1 MGGRFVHAVVVPDEN
16 THLPSVERLAYL
28 VSSDLQD
35 DDLGLWEV
43 VWTLNTLAPAAPLD
57 EKIRLARHA
66 VSSLLGQCDL
76 WRGEWPGGPV
86 AILSEDEKRTL
97 SHDDAPW
104 HDPEH
109 AALLVWIREE
119 GAAPARPE

>member
-1 MGGRFVHAVVVPDEN
+1 VPDAN
-16 THLPSVERLAYL
+16 NDLPSVDRLVYL
-28 VSSDLQD
+28 LSADLEA

-43 VWTLNTLAPAAPLD
+43 VWSLNTLAPAAPLD

-66 VSSLLGQCDL
+66 VSRLVGNHDL

-86 AILSEDEKRTL
+86 ALLTEEEKHAL
-97 SHDDAPW
+97 AHDDTPW

-109 AALLVWIREE
+109 ARLLVWIREQ
-119 GAAPARPE
+119 GATPSAPAE